1 MKEVTRIFTVQIISI
16 AKVESEDNMVSKEDA
31 AAILKEDLEA
41 QGIDDVVV
49 NKVQDFIRDI
59 D

>member
-1 MKEVTRIFTVQIISI
+1 MKEVTRIFTVQMTSI
-16 AKVESEDNMVSKEDA
+16 AKVKSEDNMVSKEDA
-31 AAILKEDLEA
+31 AAFLKEDLEA
-41 QGIDDVVV
+41 QLIDDVVV